1 MYTSLLMKS
10 FSGLQ
15 YVNVIAYCGLLVVL
29 FNVNWS
35 TLSETPLG
43 RLYKRATKE
52 TFDDGIPIY
61 RKGNLADEYRR
72 ACPAHQFE
80 SVKIVSRAPDIM
92 LIEGFVT
99 EAEATFLVK
108 AAYIPC
114 DVWSSLILAPVVRD
128 SQTRLSLAQIPKLW
142 IRTHE
147 THKPHALTYHR
158 NQRKVTRMSSYL
170 ASKNGRPH
178 SKDIFQSNILKIF
191 KLSSASH
198 QNFNH

>member
-1 MYTSLLMKS
+1 MKS
-10 FSGLQ
+10 ITGLQ
-15 YVNVIAYCGLLVVL
+15 YINVIAFCGLLVVL
-29 FNVNWS
+29 INVNWS
-35 TLSETPLG
+35 TLSQIPIG
-43 RLYKRATKE
+43 RLYKRTIKGRL
-52 TFDDGIPIY
+52 DDGIPIF
-61 RKGNLADEYRR
+61 RNGNVADEYRR
-72 ACPAHQFE
+72 GCPIHQFG

-128 SQTRLSLAQIPKLW
+128 SQTRLSLAEIPKLW

-147 THKPHALTYHR
+147 THKLRSLIYHR
-158 NQRKVTRMSSYL
+158 NHREVTPISSYL
-170 ASKNGRPH
+170 ASKNGRPY

>member
-72 ACPAHQFE
+72 GCPAHHFE

-99 EAEATFLVK
+99 EAEAEFLVK
-108 AAYIPC
+108 TAYFLPLFVPVNL
-114 DVWSSLILAPVVRD
+114 DPVVRD
-128 SQTRLSLAQIPKLW
+128 SLTRLSSAAIPKSW
-142 IRTHE
+142 IKT
-147 THKPHALTYHR
+147 PGIHR
-158 NQRKVTRMSSYL
+158 RRSLIYRRSQRKAT
-170 ASKNGRPH
+170 P
-178 SKDIFQSNILKIF
+178 
-191 KLSSASH
+191 
-198 QNFNH
+198 

>member
-99 EAEATFLVK
+99 EAEAAFLVK
-108 AAYIPC
+108 TAYIPC
-114 DVWSSLILAPVVRD
+114 SVPSSLIFDPVVRD
-128 SQTRLSLAQIPKLW
+128 SRTHQSLAETPKSW

-147 THKPHALTYHR
+147 THKLRSLIYHR
-158 NQRKVTRMSSYL
+158 NHREVTPISSYL
-170 ASKNGRPH
+170 ASKNERPC
-178 SKDIFQSNILKIF
+178 SRDIFQSNISKIF
-191 KLSSASH
+191 KLSSTFR
-198 QNFNH
+198 QNFEH

>member
-1 MYTSLLMKS
+1 MKS
-10 FSGLQ
+10 ISGLQ
-15 YVNVIAYCGLLVVL
+15 YINVIAFCGLLVGLV
-29 FNVNWS
+29 NVNWS
-35 TLSETPLG
+35 TLSQIPIG
-43 RLYKRATKE
+43 RLYKRTIKGP
-52 TFDDGIPIY
+52 FDDGIPIF
-61 RKGNLADEYRR
+61 RNGNLADEYRR
-72 ACPAHQFE
+72 GCPIHQFG

-99 EAEATFLVK
+99 EAEAAFLVK
-108 AAYIPC
+108 TAYIPC
-114 DVWSSLILAPVVRD
+114 GVWSSLILAPVVRD
-128 SQTRLSLAQIPKLW
+128 SQTRPSLAEIPKLW

-147 THKPHALTYHR
+147 THKLHSLTYHR

-170 ASKNGRPH
+170 VSKNGRPY

>member
-1 MYTSLLMKS
+1 MK
-10 FSGLQ
+10 FITGLQ
-15 YVNVIAYCGLLVVL
+15 YINVIAFCGLLVVL
-29 FNVNWS
+29 INVNWS
-35 TLSETPLG
+35 TLSQAPIE
-43 RLYKRATKE
+43 RLYKRTIK
-52 TFDDGIPIY
+52 DRLDGIPMF

-72 ACPAHQFE
+72 ECRVHQFG
-80 SVKIVSRAPDIM
+80 SVKIASRAPDIM

-99 EAEATFLVK
+99 EAEASFLVK

-114 DVWSSLILAPVVRD
+114 GVWSSLILAPVVRD
-128 SQTRLSLAQIPKLW
+128 SQTRQSLAEIPKLW